1 MEIQGLSVFRERLV
15 IPMPCV
21 VDKRRECILERE
33 KKKRREQFLFSGSFM
48 VLADRGMVF
57 YISSA
62 IRL

>member
-33 KKKRREQFLFSGSFM
+33 KKRREQFLFSGSFM